1 MLPKILAAIRFVENG
16 GKEAII
22 AELDQLINAING
34 KAGTHVLP

>member
-1 MLPKILAAIRFVENG
+1 MLPKILATIRFVENG

-22 AELDQLINAING
+22 AELSQLVQAING

>member
-1 MLPKILAAIRFVENG
+1 MLPKILATIRFVENS

-22 AELDQLINAING
+22 AELGQLVQAING